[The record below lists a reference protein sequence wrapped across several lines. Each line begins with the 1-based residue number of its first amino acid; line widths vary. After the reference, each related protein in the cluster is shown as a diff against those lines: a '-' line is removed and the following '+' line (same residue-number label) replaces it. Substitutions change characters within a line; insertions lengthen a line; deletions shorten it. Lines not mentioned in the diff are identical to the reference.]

1 MLFATGKVVPFQD
14 PLDTLVDAG
23 LAVHRGGR
31 GLFGEDGWADRGPLL
46 LGGAGQKFVIT
57 AGRGGAF
64 GRRLGCLF
72 ASPFEHDRSAE
83 RVQRRNCVV
92 GGRLPGRLVLGERV
106 CLLEKR
112 RQSFIKMTFI

>member
-112 RQSFIKMTFI
+112 RESWVSLK